1 MFFSIICLVFGALE
15 HSAGNRIIPFVVFV
29 ILKIWSKAKCLT
41 CPIAFCKREYF

>member
-1 MFFSIICLVFGALE
+1 MVFSIICLVFEALE
-15 HSAGNRIIPFVVFV
+15 HSAGNRIIPFV